1 MICPALPKWL
11 LRLLLFRLILIVFN
25 HVVELL
31 CVHASAIDGPSH
43 LVNQNLHR
51 ACSSDQVFS
60 MCACNQSAS
69 CAFRGIRVER
79 KPPPVISGLYAFC
92 QKSNFFSQVMATLNF
107 QHVLTPQWTL
117 LIRCTTMHFAAWMLL
132 SMHMAP
138 SSGKVKSLSN
148 MERSS
153 PGMLSPLDSSSG
165 SSFGKDGS
173 SAVSFY
179 SSTLTVSCTNLPT
192 SFPISFSSSSIP
204 VFSFPE
210 SLRNV
215 SVAFL
220 LHSGCSSLISSR
232 GPKFSVAIDAQG

>member
-1 MICPALPKWL
+1 
-11 LRLLLFRLILIVFN
+11 
-25 HVVELL
+25 
-31 CVHASAIDGPSH
+31 
-43 LVNQNLHR
+43 
-51 ACSSDQVFS
+51 
-60 MCACNQSAS
+60 
-69 CAFRGIRVER
+69 
-79 KPPPVISGLYAFC
+79 
-92 QKSNFFSQVMATLNF
+92 MATLNF

-132 SMHMAP
+132 SIHMAP

-148 MERSS
+148 MERSL
-153 PGMLSPLDSSSG
+153 PGMMSPLDSSSG

-173 SAVSFY
+173 SALSFY

-215 SVAFL
+215 SVALLNTSFALCMTLSLSHLFL
-220 LHSGCSSLISSR
+220 SPASSGVVLCYLPEDQNSASQLTHKAKQNGFSARQHARFLPGSLSNVGQE
-232 GPKFSVAIDAQG
+232 GPSAMPALLQFVRLVRIDHIFGWQTHQSLALLPTWN